1 MEVNE
6 EKRKKFMEF
15 SEQYLTYEEYM
26 TLGGTISKMP
36 FNILE
41 FEARK
46 RIDNRTQNRIKYMAN
61 KPNEVKLC
69 VNAMINTLEQY
80 VVDNSKGINKNIAS
94 ESIDGYSV
102 SFITGSQVQEAIKSK
117 KSELEDIM
125 QTYLGDIRTSDNIPV
140 LYLG

>member
-1 MEVNE
+1 
-6 EKRKKFMEF
+6 MEF
-15 SEQYLTYEEYM
+15 SEQYLTYEEFM

-41 FEARK
+41 FETRN
-46 RIDNRTQNRIKYMAN
+46 RINNRTQNRINNMKD
-61 KPNEVKLC
+61 KPQEVKLC
-69 VNAMINTLEQY
+69 VNAMINTLVQY

-140 LYLG
+140 LYLGI

>member
-1 MEVNE
+1 
-6 EKRKKFMEF
+6 MEF
-15 SEQYLTYEEYM
+15 SEQYLTYEEFM

-41 FEARK
+41 FETRN
-46 RIDNRTQNRIKYMAN
+46 RINNRTQNRINNMKD
-61 KPNEVKLC
+61 KPQEVKLC
-69 VNAMINTLEQY
+69 VNAMINTLVQY

>member
-1 MEVNE
+1 
-6 EKRKKFMEF
+6 MEF
-15 SEQYLTYEEYM
+15 SEQYLTYEEFM

-41 FEARK
+41 FETRN
-46 RIDNRTQNRIKYMAN
+46 RINNRTQNRINNMKD
-61 KPNEVKLC
+61 KPQEVKLC
-69 VNAMINTLEQY
+69 VNAMINTLVQY

-117 KSELEDIM
+117 KCELEDIM
-125 QTYLGDIRTSDNIPV
+125 QTYLGNVRTSDNIPV
-140 LYLG
+140 LYLGQ

>member
-1 MEVNE
+1 MEL
-6 EKRKKFMEF
+6 
-15 SEQYLTYEEYM
+15 SGQYLTYEEYKG
-26 TLGGTISKMP
+26 LGGTLSEMP

-46 RIDNRTQNRIKYMAN
+46 RIDNRTQNRINNMKD
-61 KPNEVKLC
+61 KPQEVKLC

-80 VVDNSKGINKNIAS
+80 VIDSSKGINKNVSS

-102 SFITGSQVQEAIKSK
+102 SFITGSQIQEAIKSK

-140 LYLG
+140 LYLGQ

>member
-1 MEVNE
+1 
-6 EKRKKFMEF
+6 MEF
-15 SEQYLTYEEYM
+15 TGQYLTYEEYM

-41 FEARK
+41 FETRK
-46 RIDNRTQNRIKYMAN
+46 RIDNRTQNRINSIKE
-61 KPNEVKLC
+61 KPQEVKLC
-69 VNAMINTLEQY
+69 VNAMINTLVQY

-125 QTYLGDIRTSDNIPV
+125 QTYLGNVRTSDNIPV
-140 LYLG
+140 LYLGQ

>member
-1 MEVNE
+1 
-6 EKRKKFMEF
+6 MEF
-15 SEQYLTYEEYM
+15 SGQYLTYEEYKA
-26 TLGGTISKMP
+26 LGGTLSEMP
-36 FNILE
+36 FNLLE

-46 RIDNRTQNRIKYMAN
+46 KIDNRTQNRIKYMVS
-61 KPNEVKLC
+61 KPEEVKLC
-69 VNAMINTLEQY
+69 VNAMINTLVQY
-80 VVDNSKGINKNIAS
+80 VVDSSKGINKNIAS

-117 KSELEDIM
+117 KSELEEMM

>member
-1 MEVNE
+1 
-6 EKRKKFMEF
+6 MEF
-15 SEQYLTYEEYM
+15 SGQYLTYEEYKA
-26 TLGGTISKMP
+26 LGGTLSEMP
-36 FNILE
+36 FNLLE

-46 RIDNRTQNRIKYMAN
+46 RIDNRTQNRIKCMVS
-61 KPNEVKLC
+61 KPEEVKLC
-69 VNAMINTLEQY
+69 VNAMINTLVQY
-80 VVDNSKGINKNIAS
+80 VIDSSKGINKNVAS

-117 KSELEDIM
+117 KSELEEIM

>member
-1 MEVNE
+1 
-6 EKRKKFMEF
+6 MEF
-15 SEQYLTYEEYM
+15 SGQYLTYNEYKA
-26 TLGGTISKMP
+26 LGGNLDITP
-36 FNILE
+36 FNLLE

-46 RIDNRTQNRIKYMAN
+46 KIDNRTQNRIKYMN
-61 KPNEVKLC
+61 SKPEEIKLC
-69 VNAMINTLEQY
+69 VNAMINTLVQY
-80 VVDNSKGINKNIAS
+80 VVDSSKGINKNIAS

-117 KSELEDIM
+117 KSELEEII

>member
-1 MEVNE
+1 
-6 EKRKKFMEF
+6 MEF
-15 SEQYLTYEEYM
+15 SGQYLTYDEYKG
-26 TLGGTISKMP
+26 LGGTLSEMP
-36 FNILE
+36 FKILE
-41 FEARK
+41 FETRK
-46 RIDNRTQNRIKYMAN
+46 RIDNRTQNRIKNMSS
-61 KPNEVKLC
+61 KPEEVKLC
-69 VNAMINTLEQY
+69 VNAMINTLAQY

-102 SFITGSQVQEAIKSK
+102 SYITGSQVQEAIKSK

>member
-1 MEVNE
+1 MD
-6 EKRKKFMEF
+6 F
-15 SEQYLTYEEYM
+15 SGEYLTYEEYKG
-26 TLGGTISKMP
+26 LGGTLSKMP

-69 VNAMINTLEQY
+69 VNAMINTLVQY
-80 VVDNSKGINKNIAS
+80 VVDSSKGINKNVAS

-102 SFITGSQVQEAIKSK
+102 SFITGLQVQEAIKSK

>member
-1 MEVNE
+1 
-6 EKRKKFMEF
+6 MEF
-15 SEQYLTYEEYM
+15 SEQYLTYEEFM

-41 FEARK
+41 FETRN
-46 RIDNRTQNRIKYMAN
+46 RINNRTQNRINNMKD
-61 KPNEVKLC
+61 KPQEVKLC
-69 VNAMINTLEQY
+69 VNAMINTLVQY
-80 VVDNSKGINKNIAS
+80 VVDNSKDINKNIAS

-125 QTYLGDIRTSDNIPV
+125 QTYLGNVRTSDNIPV
-140 LYLG
+140 LYLGQ

>member
-1 MEVNE
+1 
-6 EKRKKFMEF
+6 MEF
-15 SEQYLTYEEYM
+15 SEQYLTYEEYKG
-26 TLGGTISKMP
+26 LGGTLSEMP

-46 RIDNRTQNRIKYMAN
+46 RIDNRTQNRIKYMN
-61 KPNEVKLC
+61 SKPNEVKLC
-69 VNAMINTLEQY
+69 VNAMINTLVQY
-80 VVDNSKGINKNIAS
+80 VVDSSKSINKNVAS

-102 SFITGSQVQEAIKSK
+102 SFITGSQIQEAIKSK

>member
-1 MEVNE
+1 
-6 EKRKKFMEF
+6 MEF
-15 SEQYLTYEEYM
+15 SGQYLTYNEYKA
-26 TLGGTISKMP
+26 LGGNLDITP
-36 FNILE
+36 FNLLE

-46 RIDNRTQNRIKYMAN
+46 KIDNRTQNRIKYMN
-61 KPNEVKLC
+61 SKPEEVKLC
-69 VNAMINTLEQY
+69 VNAMINTLVQY
-80 VVDNSKGINKNIAS
+80 VIDSSKGINKNVAS

-140 LYLG
+140 LYLGI

>member
-1 MEVNE
+1 
-6 EKRKKFMEF
+6 MEF
-15 SEQYLTYEEYM
+15 SEQYLTYEEFM

-41 FEARK
+41 FETRN
-46 RIDNRTQNRIKYMAN
+46 RINNRTQNRINNMKD
-61 KPNEVKLC
+61 KPQEVKLC
-69 VNAMINTLEQY
+69 VNAMINTLVQY

-117 KSELEDIM
+117 KSEVEDIM
-125 QTYLGDIRTSDNIPV
+125 KTYLGDIRTSDNIPV
-140 LYLG
+140 LYLGI

>member
-1 MEVNE
+1 
-6 EKRKKFMEF
+6 MEF
-15 SEQYLTYEEYM
+15 SGQYLTYDEYKG
-26 TLGGTISKMP
+26 LGGTLSEMP

-46 RIDNRTQNRIKYMAN
+46 KIDNRTQNRIKYMN
-61 KPNEVKLC
+61 SNPEEVKLC
-69 VNAMINTLEQY
+69 VNAMINTLAQY
-80 VVDNSKGINKNIAS
+80 VIDNSKGINKNVAS

-102 SFITGSQVQEAIKSK
+102 SFITGSQIQEAIKSK

>member
-1 MEVNE
+1 
-6 EKRKKFMEF
+6 MEF
-15 SEQYLTYEEYM
+15 SGQYLTYEEYKG
-26 TLGGTISKMP
+26 LGGTLSEMP

-46 RIDNRTQNRIKYMAN
+46 RIDNRTQNRIKYMN
-61 KPNEVKLC
+61 SKPDEVKLC
-69 VNAMINTLEQY
+69 VNAMINTLDQY
-80 VVDNSKGINKNIAS
+80 VIDNSKSINKNVAS

-102 SFITGSQVQEAIKSK
+102 SYITGSQVQEAIKSK

-125 QTYLGDIRTSDNIPV
+125 QTYLGNVRTSENIPV

>member
-1 MEVNE
+1 
-6 EKRKKFMEF
+6 MEF
-15 SEQYLTYEEYM
+15 SGQYLTYDEYKA
-26 TLGGTISKMP
+26 LGGTLSEMP
-36 FNILE
+36 FNLLE

-46 RIDNRTQNRIKYMAN
+46 KIDNRTQNRIKYMN
-61 KPNEVKLC
+61 SKPDEVKLC
-69 VNAMINTLEQY
+69 VNAMINTLVQY
-80 VVDNSKGINKNIAS
+80 VVDSSKGINKNVAS

-125 QTYLGDIRTSDNIPV
+125 QTYLGDIRTSDNVPV

>member
-1 MEVNE
+1 
-6 EKRKKFMEF
+6 MEF
-15 SEQYLTYEEYM
+15 SGQYLTYNEYKA
-26 TLGGTISKMP
+26 LGGNLDITP
-36 FNILE
+36 FNLLE

-46 RIDNRTQNRIKYMAN
+46 KIDNRTQNRIKYMN
-61 KPNEVKLC
+61 SKPEEIKLC
-69 VNAMINTLEQY
+69 VNAMINTLVQY
-80 VVDNSKGINKNIAS
+80 VVDSSKGINKNITS

-117 KSELEDIM
+117 KSELEEII

>member
-1 MEVNE
+1 
-6 EKRKKFMEF
+6 MEF
-15 SEQYLTYEEYM
+15 SEQYLTYEEFM

-41 FEARK
+41 FEARNK
-46 RIDNRTQNRIKYMAN
+46 INNRTQNRINNMKD
-61 KPNEVKLC
+61 KPQEVKLC
-69 VNAMINTLEQY
+69 VNAMINTLVQY

-125 QTYLGDIRTSDNIPV
+125 QTYLGNVRTSDNIPV
-140 LYLG
+140 LYLGQ